1 MMNLFLICLFVL
13 GAATFVN
20 KLIKVGI
27 FKKKS
32 SCFEDIENDAQIE
45 VGYPGNNSRAL
56 HINSTIESSLPNHN
70 FTNKELS
77 ILYAEND
84 KSPVKS
90 IYTVN
95 MFVESHYEL
104 NLSLFERDLT
114 KQMVNDAYEKVLNDN
129 MKNIRNGIP
138 EVFNIE
144 NKKKARDYLIEKLKL

>member
-1 MMNLFLICLFVL
+1 MNLFLFCLFVL

-20 KLIKVGI
+20 KLTNVGI

-32 SCFEDIENDAQIE
+32 RCFEDKENDAKIE
-45 VGYPGNNSRAL
+45 VGYPGNNSRTL
-56 HINSTIESSLPNHN
+56 HINSSIESSLPNHN

-77 ILYAEND
+77 ILNDEND
-84 KSPVKS
+84 NSPIKG

-104 NLSLFERDLT
+104 SLSLFERDLT
-114 KQMVNDAYEKVLNDN
+114 KQMVNEAYEKLLNDN
-129 MKNIRNGIP
+129 MTNIRNGIP